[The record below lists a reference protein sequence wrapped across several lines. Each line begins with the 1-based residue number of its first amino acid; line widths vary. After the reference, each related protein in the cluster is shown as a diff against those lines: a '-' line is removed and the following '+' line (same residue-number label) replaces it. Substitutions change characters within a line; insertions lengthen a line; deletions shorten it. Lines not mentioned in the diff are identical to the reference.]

1 MNSVKIKS
9 ICTIYKAL
17 FSCIFPMFFV
27 KQIFSF
33 CGLIS
38 IQNMFKSCKITYTCM
53 HAACEKIFE
62 ETGDPVSNH
71 ESFGGNWSV
80 AAVLKA
86 ITMAGYEVIQA
97 VETKEQRIWAAASI
111 QDLMEDPEF
120 RGVII
125 HQQHRHHF
133 TCLRTEKIDGE
144 NKLYLVDSQ
153 SPGPICISPKLAMQ
167 RCIAPAYSWEAYII
181 MGPEMESILPTVP
194 AVMKMQVV
202 LPSGPTVMKQY
213 TRTNTKRQR
222 KKPPPGFLEAY
233 NKLKRDKQ

>member
-1 MNSVKIKS
+1 
-9 ICTIYKAL
+9 
-17 FSCIFPMFFV
+17 MFFV

-181 MGPEMESILPTVP
+181 MGPEMD
-194 AVMKMQVV
+194 VV
-202 LPSGPTVMKQY
+202 LPAASASIKQY
-213 TRTNTKRQR
+213 SRTNTKRQR
-222 KKPPPGFLEAY
+222 VKPPPGLLAAY
-233 NKLKRDKQ
+233 HSLKRRDEQ

>member
-1 MNSVKIKS
+1 
-9 ICTIYKAL
+9 
-17 FSCIFPMFFV
+17 MFFV
-27 KQIFSF
+27 KQFANF
-33 CGLIS
+33 CALHS
-38 IQNMFKSCKITYTCM
+38 LQNMFKSCKITYTDM
-53 HAACEKIFE
+53 HSACEQIFE

-80 AAVLKA
+80 AAVLKVV
-86 ITMAGYEVIQA
+86 TMTGYEVIQA
-97 VETKEQRIWAAASI
+97 VQTKDKRVWVSAPI
-111 QDLMEDPEF
+111 QELMEDPEF
-120 RGVII
+120 RGIII
-125 HQQHRHHF
+125 HQPHRHHF

-181 MGPEMESILPTVP
+181 MGKEMESILP
-194 AVMKMQVV
+194 AA
-202 LPSGPTVMKQY
+202 SASIKQY

>member
-1 MNSVKIKS
+1 
-9 ICTIYKAL
+9 
-17 FSCIFPMFFV
+17 MFFV
-27 KQIFSF
+27 RQFANM
-33 CGLIS
+33 CGNHA
-38 IQNMFKSCKITYTCM
+38 IQNLFKSCKITYTEM
-53 HAACEKIFE
+53 HAACKKIFE

-97 VETKEQRIWAAASI
+97 VETKDKRVWKSAPI
-111 QDLMEDPEF
+111 QELMEDPEF

-153 SPGPICISPKLAMQ
+153 SPGPLCISPKLAMQ
-167 RCIAPAYSWEAYII
+167 RCVSTAYSWEAYIV
-181 MGPEMESILPTVP
+181 MGPEMES
-194 AVMKMQVV
+194 V
-202 LPSGPTVMKQY
+202 LPNGPTVMKQY
-213 TRTNTKRQR
+213 SRTNTKRQR
-222 KKPPPGFLEAY
+222 VKPPDAFLNAY
-233 NKLKRDKQ
+233 HSLKLSDV